1 MSLGMTSYLIPVV
14 GRYSRT
20 LQRTWV
26 MIPKIMA
33 SIVRSG
39 GVTSVVSN
47 DLSHNDSERFLMLR
61 GRWKSD
67 KAKDMYILE
76 PQGSRLRVTKYLGIV
91 SSLTIIYCSLEMY
104 LKKAN
109 KSVRVFMRSP
119 IPRCTCVY
127 GYLSGK

>member
-47 DLSHNDSERFLMLR
+47 DLSHNDSERLLKLR

-76 PQGSRLRVTKYLGIV
+76 PQGSRLR
-91 SSLTIIYCSLEMY
+91 LTNI
-104 LKKAN
+104 
-109 KSVRVFMRSP
+109 
-119 IPRCTCVY
+119 
-127 GYLSGK
+127 